1 VLQNLLTRKKYPFFV
16 ERRQR
21 KKSNNDIT
29 KMITINGINFNHI
42 LSLNNNLLH
51 YVIPTIISKIP
62 IEKLT
67 SKNRYTY
74 VAIWQRTALMG

>member
-1 VLQNLLTRKKYPFFV
+1 MLQNLLTRKKYPFFV
-16 ERRQR
+16 ERCQR

-29 KMITINGINFNHI
+29 KMITIDRINYNHV

-51 YVIPTIISKIP
+51 YVILTVISKIP
-62 IEKLT
+62 NEKLT